1 MNVYNIGDPRKWKI
15 PQNRDELDRSVEI
28 YTVCL
33 RFVNIKL
40 LKHAAQ

>member
-1 MNVYNIGDPRKWKI
+1 MFIISERLKKMEKSPST
-15 PQNRDELDRSVEI
+15 DELDRFVEI

-40 LKHAAQ
+40 LKHVAE